1 MANSSTTRISDLP
14 ENITVQ
20 MPNHGFGANR
30 DDSPR
35 NTVITNGPSQNLG
48 PSQQGLGQNTYMP
61 MNVHPNPYGPPASG
75 EMPFPQ
81 NVHEGSNAPTMQ
93 EQRLPSRDIPMNQD
107 EYLHDEQVHAN
118 YIPKPPPSAVDYIRK
133 YEETEGKNIRV
144 HEERKHR
151 KLVAEDWMSQ
161 MQIPIF
167 VAILYFI
174 FQMPIFNTLL
184 SKYLSALPM
193 FREDGNLNLYGMV
206 FKSAGFGLL
215 YYGVEYALDYFA

>member
-1 MANSSTTRISDLP
+1 MCALAAPARVRAEQST
-14 ENITVQ
+14 
-20 MPNHGFGANR
+20 
-30 DDSPR
+30 
-35 NTVITNGPSQNLG
+35 
-48 PSQQGLGQNTYMP
+48 
-61 MNVHPNPYGPPASG
+61 PPA
-75 EMPFPQ
+75 EDRD
-81 NVHEGSNAPTMQ
+81 EEARGSRT
-93 EQRLPSRDIPMNQD
+93 RGD
-107 EYLHDEQVHAN
+107 EHVHAN

-161 MQIPIF
+161 MQIPVF

-184 SKYLSALPM
+184 SKYLSALPI

-215 YYGVEYALDYFA
+215 YYGLEYALDYFV